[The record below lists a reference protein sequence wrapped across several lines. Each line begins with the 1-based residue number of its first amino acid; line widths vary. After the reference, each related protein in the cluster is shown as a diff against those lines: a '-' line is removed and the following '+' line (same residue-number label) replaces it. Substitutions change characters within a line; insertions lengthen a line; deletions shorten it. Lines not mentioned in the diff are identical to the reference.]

1 MNYSWK
7 INGIHKAN
15 PQEIGEE
22 INSIGNEFTTKDIV
36 NKARNQN
43 TKLHNLFEWN
53 DEIAGEKYREIQAG
67 DIVRNLVIVK
77 RSETGEP
84 QDTNIRVFVSSNQR
98 NGMYKPITSVIR
110 VQEEYELL
118 LEQALKELQAFKN
131 KYANL
136 SELTELFGIIEEL
149 AS

>member
-1 MNYSWK
+1 
-7 INGIHKAN
+7 
-15 PQEIGEE
+15 
-22 INSIGNEFTTKDIV
+22 
-36 NKARNQN
+36 
-43 TKLHNLFEWN
+43 
-53 DEIAGEKYREIQAG
+53 
-67 DIVRNLVIVK
+67 
-77 RSETGEP
+77 
-84 QDTNIRVFVSSNQR
+84 
-98 NGMYKPITSVIR
+98 MYNPITSVIR

>member
-7 INGIHKAN
+7 INGIYKAN

-22 INSIGNEFTTKDIV
+22 INSIGNEFTTKDII

-43 TKLHNLFEWN
+43 TKLHNLFEW
-53 DEIAGEKYREIQAG
+53 DDVIAGEKYREIQAG

-77 RSETGEP
+77 QSETGEL
-84 QDTNIRVFVSSNQR
+84 QNTNIRVFVNTSQR
-98 NGMYKPITSVIR
+98 KGVYKPIASVIK

-118 LEQALKELQAFKN
+118 LQQALKELQVFKN

-136 SELTELFGIIEEL
+136 AELTELFGIIEEL